1 MTQPSTLPDKADLE
15 LFKFYRSEIRYQ
27 GTVLA
32 NRVNTL
38 ISAQSF
44 LLIAY
49 ATTLSGLLKNW
60 QSPLTALLPPAL
72 ATIGVF
78 LSLQAR
84 SGIEAALS
92 VLDEWRCRQRNLV
105 QQAPELKR
113 YDVLAY
119 ADRPDDQ
126 EPVEGIK
133 RFTAGARFSKHAPAM
148 FLVLWSYLLILPF
161 VMYLYG

>member
-1 MTQPSTLPDKADLE
+1 MNHQSTSPDNADLE

-27 GTVLA
+27 GSVLA

-49 ATTLSGLLKNW
+49 ATTMSGLLKNW
-60 QSPLTALLPPAL
+60 QSPMTPLLPPAL
-72 ATIGVF
+72 AVIGVF

-105 QQAPELKR
+105 SDAPGLSR
-113 YDVLAY
+113 YDVLSS

-133 RFTAGARFSKHAPAM
+133 RFAAGARFSKHAPAM

-161 VMYLYG
+161 VMFIFG

>member
-1 MTQPSTLPDKADLE
+1 MHHPSPSPDHAELE
-15 LFKFYRSEIRYQ
+15 LFKFYRSEIRFQ
-27 GTVLA
+27 GTVLS

-49 ATTLSGLLKNW
+49 ATTMSGLLKNW
-60 QSPLTALLPPAL
+60 QSPLTPLLPPAL
-72 ATIGVF
+72 AIIGVF

-105 QQAPELKR
+105 SDTPALSR
-113 YDVLAY
+113 YDVLSS
-119 ADRPDDQ
+119 ADRPNDQ
-126 EPVEGIK
+126 EPVEGLK
-133 RFTAGARFSKHAPAM
+133 RFTEGARFSKHAPAM
-148 FLVLWSYLLILPF
+148 FLVLWSYLLVLPF
-161 VMYLYG
+161 VMFLFG